1 MAFENIFLKTAKV
14 KSDSGI
20 IIFCEFRSICINC
33 ITNIPFIPKFINV
46 VMVDGKKSVAESIV
60 YGALDTVSEKYK
72 EYITPAKM
80 SLGVSSANGY
90 LSQALN
96 QDILGF
102 QSLFKN
108 MMNVIRYR
116 SIDFRM

>member
-1 MAFENIFLKTAKV
+1 MLDRIHSFNSNSKLNSGDVGTIQFATNEDLISKIRDMFSKLDY
-14 KSDSGI
+14 SDS
-20 IIFCEFRSICINC
+20 S
-33 ITNIPFIPKFINV
+33 
-46 VMVDGKKSVAESIV
+46 S
-60 YGALDTVSEKYK
+60 LDTVSEKYK